1 MRDQPPAKLP
11 DEQRFMFS
19 INLAVRNE
27 WDNIDL
33 LRSSVQNCFHAVF
46 ADVDGCNAVAMV
58 TGELLEN
65 AIKYGD
71 WSDQHRPQQFRLHV
85 SGDATTSTIS
95 VSSPVDP
102 SSPHLA
108 TLMKTLDWLREQE
121 SPAAAYQAKLLAIA
135 SGQEQ
140 SESGLGLVR
149 MAYEGDATF
158 AAQVEN
164 DTLTVRAVLKL

>member
-1 MRDQPPAKLP
+1 MSTEITNDP
-11 DEQRFMFS
+11 DKRHFAFA

-33 LRSSVQNCFHAVF
+33 LRSSVQNCFLAVF

-71 WSDQHRPQQFRLHV
+71 WSQPSSPQQFRLDV
-85 SGDATTSTIS
+85 KGDAEKSVVT
-95 VSSPVDP
+95 VSSPTAP
-102 SSPHLA
+102 EGKHLDN
-108 TLMKTLDWLREQE
+108 LMQILKWIDEQE

-135 SGQEQ
+135 AGEI
-140 SESGLGLVR
+140 EADSGLGLVR
-149 MAYEGDATF
+149 MAYEGNCTF
-158 AAQVEN
+158 SAAVE
-164 DTLTVRAVLKL
+164 DGCLTVAAEIKL